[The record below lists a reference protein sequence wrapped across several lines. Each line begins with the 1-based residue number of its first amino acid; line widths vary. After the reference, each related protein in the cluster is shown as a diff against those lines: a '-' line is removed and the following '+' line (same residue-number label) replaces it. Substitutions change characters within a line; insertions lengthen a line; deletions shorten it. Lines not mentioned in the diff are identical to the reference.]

1 MATKHYVM
9 GLFSDEDSA
18 AGVIASLRKS
28 VWKLHQ
34 VNGPYPSHKI
44 MDALKMKKSMV
55 GLFTLGGGVTGF
67 CAGYALAI
75 YSSVQWH
82 LIVSGKPVVSLIP
95 FFVVGYEMT
104 ILFGILGTV
113 LGMLLTARI
122 PEFKSLRGI
131 YDERCSGEHFG
142 VTAACDPGKED
153 DLSAFFK
160 ERGGDVRVFREL
172 PEAAS
177 HA

>member
-9 GLFSDEDSA
+9 GLFTDEDQTA
-18 AGVIASLRKS
+18 DVIAALRKS
-28 VWKLHQ
+28 VWKMHQ

-55 GLFTLGGGVTGF
+55 GLFTLFGGITGF
-67 CAGYALAI
+67 LSGYALAI
-75 YSSVQWH
+75 YSSVQWN

-113 LGMLLTARI
+113 LGMLVTTRI
-122 PEFKSLRGI
+122 PEFKSLKGI
-131 YDERCSGEHFG
+131 YDERCSGRHFG
-142 VTAACDPGKED
+142 IVAACDPGKEA
-153 DLSAFFK
+153 DLSAFFT
-160 ERGGDVRVFREL
+160 ERGGEVRVFRAL